1 MPVFICKEHWENAKF
16 LMKSIL
22 GWITTLDPL
31 GYSYDQ
37 KCCIPFM
44 VLSKLGQMIQSSKKG
59 ASNFLKFQFSL
70 VEETCIQILKDDIIM
85 IAEEGNKDSITIKD
99 RFLETW
105 NGYLKEPVR
114 TPDIIGDHGVFL
126 M

>member
-1 MPVFICKEHWENAKF
+1 
-16 LMKSIL
+16 
-22 GWITTLDPL
+22 
-31 GYSYDQ
+31 
-37 KCCIPFM
+37 M